1 MSIVTAYQC
10 DECGSLYLEK
20 RGLSACNKKHNK
32 ERIEKQKKEAE
43 EKAWHDFANYA
54 RLNATSWN
62 HLSELL
68 LQQMRTLDPKA
79 TLEIVISAIQ
89 NVTATHSQPIGGIR
103 YIYHPTTTE
112 QEKSNKNAVYPAARG
127 AIRGNFFLSNGNG
140 FLPIEFSSWVR
151 NNINGINTGTGGG
164 VSKGGFNYDVTLYIQ
179 DFPLILD
186 KFIKFK
192 ELEQENHI
200 YLEKKKKLAEEY
212 NEYYYFKCY
221 SDPTHAAYTMELN
234 ELENK
239 VKELKNLIAA
249 RKIDLDDEREAR
261 INTPITFDFELYNNL
276 KMEFGK

>member
-1 MSIVTAYQC
+1 
-10 DECGSLYLEK
+10 
-20 RGLSACNKKHNK
+20 
-32 ERIEKQKKEAE
+32 
-43 EKAWHDFANYA
+43 
-54 RLNATSWN
+54 
-62 HLSELL
+62 
-68 LQQMRTLDPKA
+68 PKA

-127 AIRGNFFLSNGNG
+127 AIRGNFFLSNGNE
-140 FLPIEFSSWVR
+140 FLPIDFSSWVR
-151 NNINGINTGTGGG
+151 NNIKGINTGTGGG

-192 ELEQENHI
+192 ELEQENQI

-239 VKELKNLIAA
+239 VKDIKKLIAA

-261 INTPITFDFELYNNL
+261 TNPPITFDVELYNNL
-276 KMEFGK
+276 KKEFEK